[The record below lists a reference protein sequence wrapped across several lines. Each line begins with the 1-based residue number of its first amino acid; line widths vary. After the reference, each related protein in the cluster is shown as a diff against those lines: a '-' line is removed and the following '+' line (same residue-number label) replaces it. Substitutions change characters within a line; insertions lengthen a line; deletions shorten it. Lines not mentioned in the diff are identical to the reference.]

1 MNLSKNGIKKIV
13 MILCFVIL
21 FYEILENIGNI
32 VNIVNG
38 IIGLIFPFIIGGAI
52 AFVINVPMRQ
62 IEKHLFS
69 KTKYAKLKKCRR
81 GIALLLTIALFL
93 GVISIAMV
101 IIIPEISSTVKDVT
115 EKVPDAIDLAIEK
128 LENVSDKNPEIQK
141 QIESVDWHETTTS
154 IIEWLRNGVG
164 NYVNAGVEFVGDI
177 ISGITTFVIGLV
189 FAIYILVQKE
199 KLSSQI
205 KQILYS
211 FLKKEVAESIIKMG
225 KISNVTFSNFL
236 SGQFLEACILGTMFF
251 VTMTILRLPYAL
263 MMGFLIAL
271 TALIPIVGAFLGCAV
286 GALLILIDSPIKAL
300 IFVVMFLV
308 LQQLEGNLIYPHVV
322 GNSVGLPSIWVLVA
336 VTLGANL
343 MGIVGMLVFIPICS
357 ILYAL
362 FREVVKKRLKE
373 RHISEELYNNTRD

>member
-251 VTMTILRLPYAL
+251 ITMTILRLPYAL

>member
-300 IFVVMFLV
+300 IFLIMFLV

>member
-21 FYEILENIGNI
+21 FYEILENIRNI

-251 VTMTILRLPYAL
+251 IAMTILRLPYAL

>member
-1 MNLSKNGIKKIV
+1 MNLLKNGIKKIV

-251 VTMTILRLPYAL
+251 ITMTILRLPYAL